1 MLHTRLAT
9 MDAGIKKDVER
20 SSHQMHTSTSV
31 LGTRSRTMGD
41 TMGMGPAVYGDI
53 EKSPR
58 GEALE
63 KRETSKGEALS
74 SKIASAVGSKRENR
88 LLNGGIRNSSTRLK
102 HVTPRFRRAWMAP
115 CQHGL
120 RMNATERWAGRYRR
134 RRKNSLLN

>member
-53 EKSPR
+53 EKRPR

-63 KRETSKGEALS
+63 
-74 SKIASAVGSKRENR
+74 IAFAVDLEVA
-88 LLNGGIRNSSTRLK
+88 NGRDQL
-102 HVTPRFRRAWMAP
+102 
-115 CQHGL
+115 
-120 RMNATERWAGRYRR
+120 
-134 RRKNSLLN
+134 